1 MAVGRLGPET
11 CDAVPRSAAEV
22 ADTFEASSPSELKP
36 PTPVDRMRCQQVFPK
51 MLKIGQP
58 IYIQDIHIY
67 IHILYLAT
75 FTCVYLSTSIR
86 PNTWHAT
93 V

>member
-11 CDAVPRSAAEV
+11 CDAVPRSADEV

-58 IYIQDIHIY
+58 IYIQDIHI
-67 IHILYLAT
+67 HILYLAT
-75 FTCVYLSTSIR
+75 FTCVYLYTSIR